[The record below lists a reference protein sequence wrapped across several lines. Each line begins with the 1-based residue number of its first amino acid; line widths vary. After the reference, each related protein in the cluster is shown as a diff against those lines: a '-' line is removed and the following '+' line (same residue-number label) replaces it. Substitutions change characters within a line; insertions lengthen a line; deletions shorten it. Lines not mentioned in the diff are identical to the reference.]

1 MATRESRTKTNMARR
16 GAAVEPPHEEQ
27 NALSYMQPE
36 ILPIQ
41 IMIDVLKEVLYNFT
55 RDLEKIRFLV
65 F

>member
-1 MATRESRTKTNMARR
+1 MARR
-16 GAAVEPPHEEQ
+16 GAAVEPPKEEQ

-41 IMIDVLKEVLYNFT
+41 IMIDVLKEVLYHST
-55 RDLEKIRFLV
+55 RDLEKLRSLV